1 METHS
6 LTIKRRLYPG
16 QVEAIPLQLPESYL
30 SDEYHISFQGQNC
43 NNCFFNQN
51 GQCTYWKAPVRD
63 DYRCNTWRSLTS
75 TAPLPDPTPCLT
87 GITIPIL
94 LTQDFNDIGVY
105 TPFDGLAVQRD
116 VLINFVYTGNG
127 NNITVFNT
135 ADVEFRKFLR
145 VAPYDIDWGDGTT
158 SQLTPPLQITAT
170 HTYVTPST
178 GYTITLSQINPWGT
192 TFIEKTIPIPYFNTP
207 VIPNPFG
214 NFSLLAPNIG
224 DPIGCDSITQDWIFW
239 GDSNPDV
246 WDTLSSNWVSTPFPV
261 TGHSYTSQ
269 LNVLKQYGPNPYPA
283 TGTVVNVGLSGTG
296 VITTLSSWYTA
307 YTLNDINYIDYSGGT
322 TAYSAMSMG
331 LDHNNIDYHCCRE
344 EEEEVCNCTT
354 QFPTLDCW
362 MVSQGISCMTI
373 DTYLTGGGP
382 PCIGMTNQECLD
394 SCCNGGGPW
403 AIINPTTGFY
413 EGTNGQGIYCSEQE
427 CLVANGI
434 PLAPQLTTNTTATQ
448 PSGGGSVGSAI
459 VYGGPE
465 AQMSPLPTQV
475 PPPVSNITPIDRL
488 FQCVNGVC
496 DEIPQGSWID
506 NNTGQSQYS
515 NLLSQNNIFDSLD
528 GCNAN
533 CGCTEIEN
541 LNLTIN
547 NVQTCSTISVTNAK
561 GSTSNSFDC
570 DGVVEIGGFTM
581 VSSEFT
587 ITNDNVGESITI
599 YPSYGQYNNVFF
611 DNLCPSNYTNIN
623 GPAEGIYNFT
633 ILDDKGCTKQL
644 SILVET
650 SD

>member
-6 LTIKRRLYPG
+6 LKIKRRLYPG

-30 SDEYHISFQGQNC
+30 SDKYHISIQGQNC
-43 NNCFFNQN
+43 NNCFFNQT
-51 GQCTYWKAPVRD
+51 GKCTYWKAPVRD
-63 DYRCNTWRSLTS
+63 DYRCDLWRSLTS
-75 TAPLPDPTPCLT
+75 TAPLPDSQPCLT

-105 TPFDGLAVQRD
+105 TPFDGLAIQRD
-116 VLINFVYTGNG
+116 VLVNFVYTGNG
-127 NNITVFNT
+127 NTITIFNT

-145 VAPYDIDWGDGTT
+145 VAPYDVDWGDGTT
-158 SQLTPPLQITAT
+158 SQLTPPLQITST

-246 WDTLSSNWVSTPFPV
+246 WDTLSSSWVNTPFPV
-261 TGHSYTSQ
+261 TGYSYTSQ

-307 YTLNDINYIDYSGGT
+307 YTLNEINYIDYSGGT

-331 LDHNNIDYHCCRE
+331 LDHSNIDYHCCKE
-344 EEEEVCNCTT
+344 EDEGCDCGKN
-354 QFPTLDCW
+354 PRLDCW
-362 MVSQGISCMTI
+362 ICHMGMNCYTIQYYLDSGWGPATLSGNYADMMTWLGRPDRNGVYHSSQGSELYCTENACRRGCSSIQ
-373 DTYLTGGGP
+373 LA
-382 PCIGMTNQECLD
+382 TNNSGSQTL
-394 SCCNGGGPW
+394 
-403 AIINPTTGFY
+403 
-413 EGTNGQGIYCSEQE
+413 
-427 CLVANGI
+427 
-434 PLAPQLTTNTTATQ
+434 

-465 AQMSPLPTQV
+465 VQMSPLPTQS
-475 PPPVSNITPIDRL
+475 PPPVSNITPLERL
-488 FQCVNGVC
+488 FQCVNTVC

-515 NLLSQNNIFDSLD
+515 NLLSQNNVFTSLE

-547 NVQTCSTISVTNAK
+547 NVQTCSTISITNAN
-561 GSTSNSFDC
+561 GIISNSFDC
-570 DGVVEIGGFTM
+570 DGVIEIGGFTM

-599 YPSYGQYNNVFF
+599 YPSYGQYKNVFF
-611 DNLCPSNYTNIN
+611 YNLCPSNYTNIN

-650 SD
+650 ND